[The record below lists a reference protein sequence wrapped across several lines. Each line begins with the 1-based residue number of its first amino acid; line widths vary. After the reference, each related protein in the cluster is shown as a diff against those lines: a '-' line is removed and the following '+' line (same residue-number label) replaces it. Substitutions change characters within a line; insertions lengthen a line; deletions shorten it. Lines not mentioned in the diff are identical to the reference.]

1 MPTTTRFRAYLA
13 VVISLMLA
21 MALRILP
28 LPHDWFILNPD
39 WIALFLIY
47 WVMALPE
54 RVGVGTAWVAGLFSD
69 VLTGRMLGQHAV
81 AYSVIAY
88 LSLRWYR
95 QLRLYPLPQ
104 QSLWVLGFLLVSQVL
119 VYWTQNV
126 KNEDTLTLA
135 YWLPPLSGA
144 LAWPLVRVLLRRVR
158 RRYKIV

>member
-1 MPTTTRFRAYLA
+1 MPNPRFRAYAA
-13 VVISLMLA
+13 VASSLVVA

-47 WVMALPE
+47 WTMALPD
-54 RVGVGTAWVAGLFSD
+54 RVGVGTAWLTGLFAD

-95 QLRLYPLPQ
+95 RLRLYPLPQ
-104 QSLWVLGFLLVSQVL
+104 QSLWVLMFLLAGQVL

-126 KNEDTLTLA
+126 KNADTTTLA
-135 YWLPPLSGA
+135 YWLPPLAGA
-144 LAWPLVRVLLRRVR
+144 LLWPLVRVVLRRLR
-158 RRYKIV
+158 RHYKIV